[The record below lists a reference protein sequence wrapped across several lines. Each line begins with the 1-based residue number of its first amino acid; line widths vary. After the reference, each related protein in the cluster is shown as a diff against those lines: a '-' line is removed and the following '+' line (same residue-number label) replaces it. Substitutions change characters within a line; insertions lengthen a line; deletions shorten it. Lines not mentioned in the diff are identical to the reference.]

1 MRLLPEGIQF
11 QPSCLSKQSRPRNPP
26 KPFLFPS
33 LFPSF
38 PADGKLCPKQT
49 LLQYISQT
57 ESFRPT
63 DPGQKNNLFIL
74 YIKPH
79 NPITPSSIARW
90 ITSMLK
96 LTGIDTDTFKAH
108 SVRSVSTSAAASV
121 GLTTNQIMEAAD
133 WSSQSVFQRFY
144 YRPTQSNQVGV
155 AVLSTESM
163 NSLQTS
169 R

>member
-1 MRLLPEGIQF
+1 MGENNTLSLKLLSFKLVTLLALTRPSRSNDLSHLDLRFMRLLPEGIQF

-38 PADGKLCPKQT
+38 PADGRLCPKQT

-96 LTGIDTDTFKAH
+96 LA
-108 SVRSVSTSAAASV
+108 
-121 GLTTNQIMEAAD
+121 GL
-133 WSSQSVFQRFY
+133 
-144 YRPTQSNQVGV
+144 PLC
-155 AVLSTESM
+155 LS
-163 NSLQTS
+163 
-169 R
+169 